1 MKLNFEI
8 YNGMKMMKYAT
19 NHSWKFRKYKSAFT
33 AGLLQ
38 AVAGFVITIVN
49 YLVILQAD
57 NALELAKDYAAL
69 MIIAD
74 FDNIY
79 YQASG
84 LTLLKEILEYNR
96 ADYDDLFKIETTT
109 SMAAKDFNNEDLDD
123 DPIYAQI
130 KANADDRYKKK
141 LQQLVRQRD
150 DSGSLLARIS
160 LQFHYP

>member
-19 NHSWKFRKYKSAFT
+19 NHSWKFRRYKSAFT

-38 AVAGFVITIVN
+38 AFAGFVITIVN

-57 NALELAKDYAAL
+57 SAMDLAKDYAAL

-84 LTLLKEILEYNR
+84 LTLLKEILEYDKE
-96 ADYDDLFKIETTT
+96 DYQDLFKVETTT
-109 SMAAKDFNNEDLDD
+109 SVDAMDNNDEKLGDD
-123 DPIYAQI
+123 EI
-130 KANADDRYKKK
+130 
-141 LQQLVRQRD
+141 
-150 DSGSLLARIS
+150 
-160 LQFHYP
+160 FE